1 MFALGYKIP
10 TCDVLQEFDLLS
22 FEKIWCNWVGVIYT
36 LYDLGAKRFLQ
47 IQSVGV
53 GIYPSS
59 ELSWGGVLSVLL
71 RRCE

>member
-1 MFALGYKIP
+1 M
-10 TCDVLQEFDLLS
+10 LQEFDLLS
-22 FEKIWCNWVGVIYT
+22 FEKIWCNRVGVIYT

-59 ELSWGGVLSVLL
+59 ELSW
-71 RRCE
+71 

>member
-1 MFALGYKIP
+1 M
-10 TCDVLQEFDLLS
+10 LQEFDLLS

-59 ELSWGGVLSVLL
+59 ELSWGGVLSALL
-71 RRCE
+71 RYCEELNESVLE